1 MMTTE
6 NYKILAK
13 YIKDMSCETPD
24 IETYLFVR
32 ENISKY
38 HLNIEIT
45 SKAIKNKMIEIS
57 TTLKFEDKS
66 NSEKKSFF
74 EIVYCTVINILE
86 TIQNKKDLQK
96 IVLCDVQKKIYP
108 DLESSFLNLLHSSGF
123 PDVEFDKKIDFD
135 DLYNK
140 QFN

>member
-1 MMTTE
+1 
-6 NYKILAK
+6 
-13 YIKDMSCETPD
+13 MSCETPD
-24 IETYLFVR
+24 IETYLFVG

-86 TIQNKKDLQK
+86 NVQNKKDLQK

-108 DLESSFLNLLHSSGF
+108 DLESSFLSLLRSSGF
-123 PDVEFDKKIDFD
+123 PDVKFDKKIDFD